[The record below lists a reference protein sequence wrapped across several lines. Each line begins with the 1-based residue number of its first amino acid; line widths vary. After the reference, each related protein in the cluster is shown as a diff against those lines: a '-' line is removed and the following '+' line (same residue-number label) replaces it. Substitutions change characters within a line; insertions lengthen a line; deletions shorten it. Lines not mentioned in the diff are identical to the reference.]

1 MLKLAVNGNG
11 LGESGNGVG
20 REARLR
26 INFVEAADFKLVN
39 VAVREAAKMDGDAI
53 FIGFK
58 FYAFCRLDVCCLFA
72 QRETGRLGGR
82 CLDQQGSAPK
92 EC

>member
-26 INFVEAADFKLVN
+26 IDFVEAADFKLVK
-39 VAVREAAKMDGDAI
+39 VAVREAAKMDEDAI
-53 FIGFK
+53 I
-58 FYAFCRLDVCCLFA
+58 YWI
-72 QRETGRLGGR
+72 
-82 CLDQQGSAPK
+82 
-92 EC
+92 

>member
-26 INFVEAADFKLVN
+26 IDFVEAADFKLVK
-39 VAVREAAKMDGDAI
+39 VAVREADKMDEDAI
-53 FIGFK
+53 FIGLYF
-58 FYAFCRLDVCCLFA
+58 LDV
-72 QRETGRLGGR
+72 GRLLSVR
-82 CLDQQGSAPK
+82 TARNR
-92 EC
+92 